1 MPRCPVPVFVLGCG
15 RSGTTVTA
23 RLLNHLP
30 GVHIAKETG
39 YLNQHLDL
47 LKQIRE
53 AIVPAA
59 LLQVVNSWMQT
70 NDWTGRASAEGFAD
84 FCRRQGMSGPAAFI
98 HYVWSLDCP
107 EPFEQL
113 QFIGD
118 NTPLYALSIPEL
130 KQLLPTARFI
140 HVVRDPRD
148 VVCSTLKM
156 RFGAF
161 DATVA
166 AMEWH
171 LTIGAWLMAERWL
184 PVQDRLEFRYEDLCI
199 SPENTF
205 GRVAGFLG
213 FNTEEVRKALAE
225 HAAGG
230 RKGQTGFEAVAA
242 QPHHTRIAEPLSPS
256 RVGRYKQ
263 ELTADQLQAV
273 EEQTCGGMLACGYQ
287 PEQMRLHPLARED
300 RPLLLKALLRDL
312 WGRCRN
318 RLKRNPRN
326 TSKRRPQNS

>member
-1 MPRCPVPVFVLGCG
+1 MPHCPVPVFVLGCG

-30 GVHIAKETG
+30 RVHIAKETG
-39 YLNQHLDL
+39 YLNQHL
-47 LKQIRE
+47 
-53 AIVPAA
+53 P
-59 LLQVVNSWMQT
+59 LLQQVEGSTAPEQLLLVVNSWLQT
-70 NDWTGRASAEGFAD
+70 NDWTGRATAAGFAN
-84 FCRRQGMSGPAAFI
+84 FCHRHNLSGAAAFI
-98 HYVWSLDCP
+98 HYIWSLDCP
-107 EPFEQL
+107 QPWEQL

-118 NTPLYALSIPEL
+118 NTPLYTLSIPEIR
-130 KQLLPTARFI
+130 QLLPNARFI

-171 LTIGAWLMAERWL
+171 ITIGAWLMAERWL
-184 PVQDRLEFRYEDLCI
+184 PPQDRFEFRYEDLCT
-199 SPENTF
+199 SPEAAF
-205 GRVAGFLG
+205 ARVAGFLG
-213 FNTEEVRKALAE
+213 FPATEASKALQE

-230 RKGQTGFEAVAA
+230 RKGQTGFEAVASQA
-242 QPHHTRIAEPLSPS
+242 HHTRIAEPLSPS

-263 ELTADQLQAV
+263 ELTAAQLQAV

-318 RLKRNPRN
+318 RLTRNPRN
-326 TSKRRPQNS
+326 TGKRRT

>member
-47 LKQIRE
+47 LKQIHE
-53 AIVPAA
+53 VSVPTE
-59 LLQVVNSWMQT
+59 LLQVVNSWLQT
-70 NDWTGRASAEGFAD
+70 NDWSGRVSAEGFAE
-84 FCRRQGMSGPAAFI
+84 FCRRQGMSGAAAFI

-107 EPFEQL
+107 EPWEQL

-118 NTPLYALSIPEL
+118 NTPLYVLSIPEL
-130 KQLLPTARFI
+130 KQLLPEARFI
-140 HVVRDPRD
+140 HIVRDPRD

-171 LTIGAWLMAERWL
+171 ITIGAWLMAERWL
-184 PVQDRLEFRYEDLCI
+184 PAQDRIEFRYEDLCI

-205 GRVAGFLG
+205 ARVAGFPRKPAG
-213 FNTEEVRKALAE
+213 PCRNTLPADAKARPAS
-225 HAAGG
+225 
-230 RKGQTGFEAVAA
+230 K
-242 QPHHTRIAEPLSPS
+242 LSPHNHTTLASLNHSAPAASDATNRNCLPINS
-256 RVGRYKQ
+256 RRWKNRPA
-263 ELTADQLQAV
+263 EACWPAATSRNR
-273 EEQTCGGMLACGYQ
+273 CGCT
-287 PEQMRLHPLARED
+287 HWLARTV
-300 RPLLLKALLRDL
+300 
-312 WGRCRN
+312 RCC
-318 RLKRNPRN
+318 
-326 TSKRRPQNS
+326 

>member
-47 LKQIRE
+47 LKQIHE
-53 AIVPAA
+53 VSVPTE
-59 LLQVVNSWMQT
+59 LLQVVNSWLQT
-70 NDWTGRASAEGFAD
+70 NDWSGRVSAEGFAE
-84 FCRRQGMSGPAAFI
+84 FCRRQGMSGAAAFI

-107 EPFEQL
+107 EPWEQL

-118 NTPLYALSIPEL
+118 NTPLYVLSIPEL
-130 KQLLPTARFI
+130 KQLLPEARFI
-140 HVVRDPRD
+140 HIVRDPRD

-171 LTIGAWLMAERWL
+171 ITIGAWLMAERWL
-184 PVQDRLEFRYEDLCI
+184 PAQDRISLRRPVHQSGKHFRTSGRFPWLQPRG
-199 SPENTF
+199 SPQ
-205 GRVAGFLG
+205 GPAG
-213 FNTEEVRKALAE
+213 T
-225 HAAGG
+225 
-230 RKGQTGFEAVAA
+230 
-242 QPHHTRIAEPLSPS
+242 
-256 RVGRYKQ
+256 
-263 ELTADQLQAV
+263 
-273 EEQTCGGMLACGYQ
+273 
-287 PEQMRLHPLARED
+287 
-300 RPLLLKALLRDL
+300 
-312 WGRCRN
+312 RCRRTQRPD
-318 RLKRNPRN
+318 RLRSCRLTTTPHSHR
-326 TSKRRPQNS
+326 